1 MSYNMPKIIK
11 NHPQLHLVE
20 RPELAPDD
28 LPPADLEAERKLLKE
43 QVEAE
48 EFWAGR
54 NLAGRNSARWA
65 A

>member
-1 MSYNMPKIIK
+1 VSYNVPKII
-11 NHPQLHLVE
+11 NDHPPLRLVE
-20 RPELAPDD
+20 RPELTPDD
-28 LPPADLEAERKLLKE
+28 LPAADLEEERRLLRE